1 MTRQTPVAKTLGYID
16 SLCSMEQK
24 PVLQHAQLPV
34 QAVAPQ
40 VAYRR
45 VQLNRNGLRPADL
58 LALQRTVGNRAVQRM
73 LAKANDEQ
81 PGETAEEDAESTVQT
96 KLTAGAPD
104 GVHTQEADR
113 VARQGMTLPEAA
125 AQRPNRTGLPD
136 GLKTGIE
143 SLSGLSMEDIKVHFN
158 SSQPAQLNTL
168 AYTQGSD
175 IHVAPGQERHLPH
188 EAWHVVQQAQGR
200 VQPTMQLQDGV
211 PVNDDAG
218 LEQEADTMGERASAS
233 AAQLTDAPEKQT
245 LEQGKRA
252 RTAPIQRVIYFSV
265 EGGTGSNQ
273 CPAKAPFWVS
283 TLADVN
289 NSLHAEAPTAQAA
302 AEGALGVNH
311 DEVAAEVTKSKGE
324 NNELGTYRFY
334 TDWGPDSPL
343 LVNPMHDSDP
353 TAILH
358 KVTAKSVETY
368 YPVPHDH
375 AGQWSSADVKA
386 NGGAQKITS
395 GGNATYSR
403 FPGAHLHYLHMPA
416 GEAQQSFAHGRTAKE
431 GFTSDWV
438 DTSALK
444 TAKPHK

>member
-1 MTRQTPVAKTLGYID
+1 MALTYRANEVQKTIEPVRQPARELIRQQ
-16 SLCSMEQK
+16 EQG
-24 PVLQHAQLPV
+24 PV

-73 LAKANDEQ
+73 MAAI
-81 PGETAEEDAESTVQT
+81 PDAAT
-96 KLTAGAPD
+96 
-104 GVHTQEADR
+104 R
-113 VARQGMTLPEAA
+113 
-125 AQRPNRTGLPD
+125 RPNQTGLPD
-136 GLKTGIE
+136 GLKSGVET
-143 SLSGLSMEDIKVHFN
+143 LSGMSMDGVNVHYN
-158 SSQPAQLNTL
+158 SSQPAQLNAL

-200 VQPTMQLQDGV
+200 VQPTMQMKDGV
-211 PVNDDAG
+211 PVNDDEG
-218 LEQEADTMGERASAS
+218 LEQEADEMGERALVS
-233 AAQLTDAPEKQT
+233 AAQLTEAPEKQT

-252 RTAPIQRVIYFSV
+252 RTAPIQRVIYFDV
-265 EGGTGSNQ
+265 EGGAGSNQ

-289 NSLHAEAPTAQAA
+289 NSLHAEAATAQAA

-311 DEVAAEVTKSKGE
+311 DEVAAEVNKSKGE

-358 KVTAKSVETY
+358 KVTAKSVETH

-375 AGQWSSADVKA
+375 AGQWSPADVEA
-386 NGGAQKITS
+386 NGGVQKITS

-403 FPGAHLHYLHMPA
+403 FPGAHLHYLHLPA
-416 GEAQQSFAHGRTAKE
+416 GEPQQSFAHGRTAKE

-438 DTSALK
+438 DKSELK